1 MKNKA
6 LVVSGNGPSLT
17 EIDYARLPLE
27 YDVFRVNRF
36 YFEEK
41 YFLGKKIT
49 AAFMLSDRALE
60 NYYTLKNLIQN
71 GEYIIDNIIAHTF
84 GLPNY
89 DGHFMQNASF
99 FPDVIMGHDFFKHIK
114 EFEIYMKYNLLYN
127 YAVAT
132 SGIYAC
138 AIGVAM
144 GYREIYIAGIDFYT
158 QGLTYGFDIKQ
169 KNLLT
174 IAPHFASN
182 KLLFGHWHSA
192 DTELKVLDFLAKTYN
207 VNFYALCPK
216 SPLAKSIPL
225 APITHNTYMPEDKP
239 TNFTKDVLLPS
250 KKAYQIYGIKPPDTN
265 SVDEMI
271 KNHFITESRSENIIL
286 NAIRDLFFLPKII
299 KREYKRKMQKRQAKK
314 MKKSLDIQCKQSISN
329 ISNKLQNY

>member
-1 MKNKA
+1 MFMKNKA

-27 YDVFRVNRF
+27 YDVFRANSF

-49 AAFMLSDRALE
+49 AAFALAHKMLE

-71 GEYIIDNIIAHTF
+71 GEYIIDNIIVHTF

-89 DGHFMQNASF
+89 ECPHFMQNASF

-127 YAVAT
+127 YAVAS
-132 SGIYAC
+132 SGVYAC

-158 QGLTYGFDIKQ
+158 QGNSTYGFDMKK

-174 IAPHFASN
+174 AEPYLALHFGL
-182 KLLFGHWHSA
+182 KKPLFENWHSA
-192 DTELKVLDFLAKTYN
+192 DTDLKVLDFLAKTYN

-250 KKAYQIYGIKPPDTN
+250 KMAYQTYGIKPPDTN
-265 SVDEMI
+265 DVDEII
-271 KNHFITESRSENIIL
+271 KGYCITEARSSNLIL
-286 NAIRDLFFLPKII
+286 NIMRDLFFLPKAI
-299 KREYKRKMQKRQAKK
+299 KQEYKRKMQKRQAEKI
-314 MKKSLDIQCKQSISN
+314 KKSLDI
-329 ISNKLQNY
+329 